1 MKRNNVLM
9 IFTDQQRADT
19 IHALGND
26 KIVTPAL
33 DSIANEAVVFDRC
46 YTPSPVC
53 VPARLCMKAGQYCAR
68 TGNNNNNPN
77 IAYDGEGFYKRFTDA
92 GYNTCAIGKMHNSPV
107 LYDGMGFRKRISQE
121 ELSHPDDDYTNF
133 ICNSPYKYVFDYMG
147 QRSDMYYIP
156 QISQLPAEVHPT
168 QWIGDNCVEFI
179 KNADTDE
186 EPIFLV
192 ASFIHPHPP
201 FAPPAPW
208 NKMYR
213 KNVRDPF
220 VPEDPDSYED
230 MLRNKYTCD
239 ALGISPRRLELL
251 NQYYYACISFV
262 DYQIGRIIA
271 ELKEKGIY
279 DDTIIMFSSDHGDMM
294 GDYASMGK
302 RTMLDAAARIPFLL
316 KIPGKEHEIR
326 FDPASLVDVAPTLL
340 SACGID
346 YDPADFDGVN
356 LMTDSHDLVYSQY
369 GNGTIGI
376 YMVVS
381 GEDKLVYSAVG
392 NRYFYFDSFPDA
404 VDKYDESN
412 ERVMYLKQKLDDYIA
427 SDVCTEIETEP
438 KESPAR
444 QPKYS
449 FYPPLNDHI
458 RRMDE
463 EKGRMPEGYDIV
475 VGSKQTDFW

>member
-1 MKRNNVLM
+1 MKRKNVLM

-19 IHALGND
+19 IHALGNEN
-26 KIVTPAL
+26 IVTPAL
-33 DSIANEAVVFDRC
+33 DSIANDAVVFDRC

-77 IAYDGEGFYKRFTDA
+77 VVYEGEGFYKRFTDA

-107 LYDGMGFRKRISQE
+107 LYDQMGFRERITQE
-121 ELSHPDDDYTNF
+121 ELSHPDDDYTHF
-133 ICNSPYKYVFDYMG
+133 ICNSPYKYVFDYCG

-156 QISQLPAEVHPT
+156 QISQLPAEAHPT

-179 KNADTDE
+179 RNADTDE

-220 VPEDPDSYED
+220 IPENPDSYED

-271 ELKEKGIY
+271 ELKAKGIY

-302 RTMLDAAARIPFLL
+302 RTMLDAAANIPFLL
-316 KIPGKEHEIR
+316 RIPGKEHEIR
-326 FDPASLVDVAPTLL
+326 HDPASLVDVAPTLL
-340 SACGID
+340 SACGIN
-346 YDPADFDGVN
+346 YDPAEFDGVN

-369 GNGTIGI
+369 GNGTLGI
-376 YMVVS
+376 YMVAS
-381 GEDKLVYSAVG
+381 GKDKLVYSAVG

-404 VDKYDESN
+404 VDKFDESN
-412 ERVMYLKQKLDDYIA
+412 ERVVYLKEKLDAYIE
-427 SDVCTEIETEP
+427 SDACPVVETEP

-458 RRMDE
+458 VRIDE
-463 EKGRMPEGYDIV
+463 ERGRMPEGYDIV

>member
-1 MKRNNVLM
+1 MKRKNVLM

-133 ICNSPYKYVFDYMG
+133 ICNSPYKNVFDYMG

-271 ELKEKGIY
+271 ELKAKGIY

-302 RTMLDAAARIPFLL
+302 RTMLDSAARIPFLL

-326 FDPASLVDVAPTLL
+326 FDPASLIDVAPTLL

-346 YDPADFDGVN
+346 Y
-356 LMTDSHDLVYSQY
+356 TR
-369 GNGTIGI
+369 IG
-376 YMVVS
+376 
-381 GEDKLVYSAVG
+381 
-392 NRYFYFDSFPDA
+392 
-404 VDKYDESN
+404 
-412 ERVMYLKQKLDDYIA
+412 
-427 SDVCTEIETEP
+427 
-438 KESPAR
+438 
-444 QPKYS
+444 
-449 FYPPLNDHI
+449 
-458 RRMDE
+458 
-463 EKGRMPEGYDIV
+463 
-475 VGSKQTDFW
+475 

>member
-1 MKRNNVLM
+1 MKRKNVLM

-19 IHALGND
+19 IHALGNGN
-26 KIVTPAL
+26 IVTPAL
-33 DSIANEAVVFDRC
+33 DSIASEAVVFDKC

-121 ELSHPDDDYTNF
+121 ELSHPDDDYTKF
-133 ICNSPYKYVFDYMG
+133 ICNSQYKYVFDYMG

-156 QISQLPAEVHPT
+156 QISQLPAEAHPT
-168 QWIGDNCVEFI
+168 QWIGDNCVDFI
-179 KNADTDE
+179 KNANTDE

-271 ELKEKGIY
+271 ELKAKGIY

-294 GDYASMGK
+294 GDYGSMGK

-316 KIPGKEHEIR
+316 KIPGKDHAIR
-326 FDPASLVDVAPTLL
+326 QDPASLVDVAPTLL
-340 SACGID
+340 AACGID
-346 YDPADFDGVN
+346 YDPTDFDGVN
-356 LMTDSHDLVYSQY
+356 LMTDSHELVYSQY
-369 GNGTIGI
+369 GNGTLGI
-376 YMVVS
+376 YMVAS
-381 GEDKLVYSAVG
+381 GSDKLVYSAVG

-404 VDKYDESN
+404 VDKYDENN
-412 ERVMYLKQKLDDYIA
+412 ERVIYLKQKLDEYIA

-438 KESPAR
+438 KVSPAR

>member
-1 MKRNNVLM
+1 MKRKNVLM

-19 IHALGND
+19 IHALGNE

-33 DSIANEAVVFDRC
+33 DSIANDAIVFDRC

-92 GYNTCAIGKMHNSPV
+92 GYNTCAIGKMHNTPV
-107 LYDGMGFRKRISQE
+107 LYDGMGFRKRITQE
-121 ELSHPDDDYTNF
+121 ELSNSADDYTNF
-133 ICNSPYKYVFDYMG
+133 ICNSQYKYVFDYMG

-156 QISQLPAEVHPT
+156 QISQLPAEAHPT

-179 KNADTDE
+179 KNANTDD

-220 VPEDPDSYED
+220 VPDDPNSYED

-271 ELKEKGIY
+271 ELKAKGIFE
-279 DDTIIMFSSDHGDMM
+279 DTIIMFSSDHGDMM

-302 RTMLDAAARIPFLL
+302 RTMLDAAANIPFLL
-316 KIPGKEHEIR
+316 RIPGKEHEIR
-326 FDPASLVDVAPTLL
+326 HDPASLVDVAPTLL
-340 SACGID
+340 SACGIN
-346 YDPADFDGVN
+346 YDPADFDGVD
-356 LMTDSHDLVYSQY
+356 LMSDTHELVYSQY
-369 GNGTIGI
+369 SNGTMGI
-376 YMVVS
+376 WMVAS
-381 GEDKLVYSAVG
+381 GKDKLVYSAVG
-392 NRYFYFDSFPDA
+392 SRYFYFDSFPDA

-412 ERVMYLKQKLDDYIA
+412 PRVMYLKEKLDAHIA

-458 RRMDE
+458 ARIDE
-463 EKGRMPEGYDIV
+463 ERGRMPEGYDIV

>member
-1 MKRNNVLM
+1 M

-19 IHALGND
+19 IHALGNEN
-26 KIVTPAL
+26 IVTPAL
-33 DSIANEAVVFDRC
+33 DSIANDAVVFDRC

-77 IAYDGEGFYKRFTDA
+77 TVYEGEGFYKRFTDA

-107 LYDGMGFRKRISQE
+107 LYDQMGFRKRITQE

-133 ICNSPYKYVFDYMG
+133 ICNSPYKYVFDYCG

-156 QISQLPAEVHPT
+156 QISQLPAEAHPT

-179 KNADTDE
+179 RNADTDE

-220 VPEDPDSYED
+220 IPEDPDSYED

-271 ELKEKGIY
+271 ELKAKGIY

-302 RTMLDAAARIPFLL
+302 RTMLDAAANIPFLL
-316 KIPGKEHEIR
+316 RIPGKEHEIR
-326 FDPASLVDVAPTLL
+326 HDPASLVDVAPTLL
-340 SACGID
+340 SACGIN
-346 YDPADFDGVN
+346 YDPAEFDGVD

-369 GNGTIGI
+369 GNGTLGI
-376 YMVVS
+376 YMVAS
-381 GEDKLVYSAVG
+381 GKDKLVYSAVG

-404 VDKYDESN
+404 VDKFDESN
-412 ERVMYLKQKLDDYIA
+412 ERVVYLKEKLDAYIE
-427 SDVCTEIETEP
+427 SDACPVVETEP

-458 RRMDE
+458 VRIDE
-463 EKGRMPEGYDIV
+463 ERGRMPEGYDIV

>member
-1 MKRNNVLM
+1 MKRKNVLM

-19 IHALGND
+19 IHALGNEN
-26 KIVTPAL
+26 IVTPAL
-33 DSIANEAVVFDRC
+33 DSIASEAVVFDRC

-68 TGNNNNNPN
+68 TGNNNNNPS

-133 ICNSPYKYVFDYMG
+133 LVNSPYTNVFDYMG

-168 QWIGDNCVEFI
+168 QWIGDNCVDFI
-179 KNADTDE
+179 KNANTDE

-251 NQYYYACISFV
+251 NQYYYACVSFV

-271 ELKEKGIY
+271 ELKAKGIY

-294 GDYASMGK
+294 GDYGSMGK

-316 KIPGKEHEIR
+316 KVPGKDHEIR
-326 FDPASLVDVAPTLL
+326 RDPASLVDVAPTLL
-340 SACGID
+340 AACGID

-356 LMTDSHDLVYSQY
+356 LMSDSHELVYSQY
-369 GNGTIGI
+369 GNGTLGI
-376 YMVVS
+376 YMVAS

-404 VDKYDESN
+404 VDKYDENN
-412 ERVMYLKQKLDDYIA
+412 ERVMYLKQKLDEYIA

-438 KESPAR
+438 KVSPAR
-444 QPKYS
+444 QAKYS

-458 RRMDE
+458 RRADE
-463 EKGRMPEGYDIV
+463 ERGRMPEGYDIV
-475 VGSKQTDFW
+475 IGSKQTDFW

>member
-1 MKRNNVLM
+1 MKRKNVLM

-107 LYDGMGFRKRISQE
+107 LYDGMGFKKRITQE

-156 QISQLPAEVHPT
+156 QISQLPAEAHPT

-271 ELKEKGIY
+271 ELKAKGIY

-326 FDPASLVDVAPTLL
+326 VDPASLVDIAPTLL

-376 YMVVS
+376 YMVAS

-404 VDKYDESN
+404 VDKYDEGN
-412 ERVMYLKQKLDDYIA
+412 ERVMYLKQKLDDYIS

-458 RRMDE
+458 RRADE

>member
-1 MKRNNVLM
+1 M

-26 KIVTPAL
+26 NIVTPAL
-33 DSIANEAVVFDRC
+33 DSIAEEAVVFDRC

-77 IAYDGEGFYKRFTDA
+77 IAYEGEGFYKRFTDA

-133 ICNSPYKYVFDYMG
+133 ICNSQFKNVFDYMG

-168 QWIGDNCVEFI
+168 QWIGDHCVDFI
-179 KNADTDE
+179 KNANTDE

-213 KNVRDPF
+213 KKVREPF

-262 DYQIGRIIA
+262 DYQISRIIA
-271 ELKEKGIY
+271 ELKNKGIY
-279 DDTIIMFSSDHGDMM
+279 DDTVIMFSSDHGDMM

-302 RTMLDAAARIPFLL
+302 RTMLDAAANIPFLL
-316 KIPGKEHEIR
+316 RIPGENHEIR
-326 FDPASLVDVAPTLL
+326 HDPASLVDVAPTLL

-346 YDPADFDGVN
+346 YDPADFDGVD
-356 LMTDSHDLVYSQY
+356 LMKDSHELVYSQY

-376 YMVVS
+376 YMVAS
-381 GEDKLVYSAVG
+381 GKDKLVYSAVG
-392 NRYFYFDSFPDA
+392 NRYFYFDSFPDS
-404 VDKYDESN
+404 VDKYDEGN
-412 ERVMYLKQKLDDYIA
+412 ERVKYLKQKLDDYIA

-438 KESPAR
+438 KVSPAR
-444 QPKYS
+444 QAKYS

-458 RRMDE
+458 RRADE
-463 EKGRMPEGYDIV
+463 ERGRMPEGYDIV
-475 VGSKQTDFW
+475 IGSKQTDFW

>member
-1 MKRNNVLM
+1 M

-19 IHALGND
+19 IHALGNEN
-26 KIVTPAL
+26 IVTPAL
-33 DSIANEAVVFDRC
+33 DSIANDAVVFDRC

-77 IAYDGEGFYKRFTDA
+77 VVYEGEGFYKRFTDA

-107 LYDGMGFRKRISQE
+107 LYDQMGFRKRITQE

-133 ICNSPYKYVFDYMG
+133 ICNSPYKYVFDYCG

-156 QISQLPAEVHPT
+156 QISQLPAEAHPT

-179 KNADTDE
+179 RNADTDE

-220 VPEDPDSYED
+220 IPEDPDSYED

-271 ELKEKGIY
+271 ELKAKGIY

-302 RTMLDAAARIPFLL
+302 RTMLDAAANIPFLL
-316 KIPGKEHEIR
+316 RIPGKEHEIR
-326 FDPASLVDVAPTLL
+326 HDPASLVDVAPTLL
-340 SACGID
+340 SACGIN
-346 YDPADFDGVN
+346 YDPAEFDGVN

-369 GNGTIGI
+369 GNGTLGI
-376 YMVVS
+376 YMVAS
-381 GEDKLVYSAVG
+381 GKDKLVYSAVG

-404 VDKYDESN
+404 VDKFDESN
-412 ERVMYLKQKLDDYIA
+412 ERVVYLKEKLDAYID
-427 SDVCTEIETEP
+427 SDACPVVETEP

-458 RRMDE
+458 VRIDE
-463 EKGRMPEGYDIV
+463 ERGRMPEGYEIV

>member
-1 MKRNNVLM
+1 MKRKNVLM

-19 IHALGND
+19 IHALGNEN
-26 KIVTPAL
+26 IVTPAL
-33 DSIANEAVVFDRC
+33 DSIAGEAVVFDKC

-121 ELSHPDDDYTNF
+121 ELSHPDDDYTKF
-133 ICNSPYKYVFDYMG
+133 ICNSQYKYVFDYMG

-156 QISQLPAEVHPT
+156 QISQLPAEAHPT
-168 QWIGDNCVEFI
+168 QWIGDNCVDFI
-179 KNADTDE
+179 KNANTDE

-208 NKMYR
+208 NKIYR

-271 ELKEKGIY
+271 ELKAKGIY

-316 KIPGKEHEIR
+316 KIPGKDHQIR
-326 FDPASLVDVAPTLL
+326 QDPASLVDVAPTLL
-340 SACGID
+340 AACGID
-346 YDPADFDGVN
+346 YDPTDFDGVN
-356 LMTDSHDLVYSQY
+356 LMTDSHELVYSQY
-369 GNGTIGI
+369 GNGTLGI
-376 YMVVS
+376 YMVAS
-381 GEDKLVYSAVG
+381 GSDKLVYSAVG

-404 VDKYDESN
+404 VDKYDENN
-412 ERVMYLKQKLDDYIA
+412 ERVIYLKQKLDEYIA
-427 SDVCTEIETEP
+427 SDVCIEIETEP
-438 KESPAR
+438 KVSPAR

>member
-1 MKRNNVLM
+1 MKRKNVLM

-19 IHALGND
+19 IHALGNEN
-26 KIVTPAL
+26 IVTPAL

-133 ICNSPYKYVFDYMG
+133 IVNSPYKHVFDYMG

-168 QWIGDNCVEFI
+168 QWIGDNCVDFI
-179 KNADTDE
+179 KNANTDE

-251 NQYYYACISFV
+251 NQYYYACVSFV

-271 ELKEKGIY
+271 ELKAKGIY

-294 GDYASMGK
+294 GDYGSMGK

-316 KIPGKEHEIR
+316 KIPGKDHEIR
-326 FDPASLVDVAPTLL
+326 YDPASLVDVAPTLL
-340 SACGID
+340 AACGID
-346 YDPADFDGVN
+346 FDPADFDGVN
-356 LMTDSHDLVYSQY
+356 LMTDSHELVYSQY
-369 GNGTIGI
+369 GNGTVGI
-376 YMVVS
+376 YMVAS
-381 GEDKLVYSAVG
+381 GKDKLVYSAVG

-412 ERVMYLKQKLDDYIA
+412 ERVMYLKQKLDEYIA

-438 KESPAR
+438 KVSPAR
-444 QPKYS
+444 QAKYS

-458 RRMDE
+458 RRAE
-463 EKGRMPEGYDIV
+463 EERGRMPEGYDIV
-475 VGSKQTDFW
+475 IGSKQTDFW